1 MAKAFRYYM
10 AASIRLRRLPLNEGP
25 ISKSGNRN
33 DDLRRGVA
41 AFRSEMDRAKSPP
54 IILKIISFA
63 KENIIPIDPV
73 GPHCYRG
80 GTKPC

>member
-1 MAKAFRYYM
+1 M
-10 AASIRLRRLPLNEGP
+10 AASIRLRRLPLDEGS

-41 AFRSEMDRAKSPP
+41 AFRSEMGRAKSPP
-54 IILKIISFA
+54 TIQVKLC
-63 KENIIPIDPV
+63 ERTTIPIDPV